1 MFSNSKYYI
10 DVVKVLSEKKSGL
23 TRSEICDKI
32 GSSKGGDISKIL
44 KNLSLSGFVV
54 VCDYYGRKKKEALY
68 QLADYYTMFY
78 FKYINEHYGK
88 DDHFW
93 SNSVD
98 NACRKAWEGL
108 TFERLCKDH
117 VKQIKHKLGI
127 LGVLSD
133 ESSWFVKTDD
143 DKGISGAQIDL
154 LIDRRDH
161 VVSLC
166 EIKYSISEYD
176 IDKTYEANL
185 RNKISTFSKVTNCKK
200 TIQLVMITTFGVK
213 RNKYSGLIITQV
225 LLDDLF
231 QE

>member
-1 MFSNSKYYI
+1 
-10 DVVKVLSEKKSGL
+10 
-23 TRSEICDKI
+23 
-32 GSSKGGDISKIL
+32 
-44 KNLSLSGFVV
+44 
-54 VCDYYGRKKKEALY
+54 
-68 QLADYYTMFY
+68 MFY
-78 FKYINEHYGK
+78 FKYIKEHHGK
-88 DDHFW
+88 DEHFW

-213 RNKYSGLIITQV
+213 RNKYSGLISTQV

>member
-1 MFSNSKYYI
+1 M
-10 DVVKVLSEKKSGL
+10 VKMS
-23 TRSEICDKI
+23 
-32 GSSKGGDISKIL
+32 
-44 KNLSLSGFVV
+44 
-54 VCDYYGRKKKEALY
+54 
-68 QLADYYTMFY
+68 
-78 FKYINEHYGK
+78 
-88 DDHFW
+88 
-93 SNSVD
+93 
-98 NACRKAWEGL
+98 
-108 TFERLCKDH
+108 TFDH

-213 RNKYSGLIITQV
+213 RNKYSGLISTQV

>member
-1 MFSNSKYYI
+1 MTMHHA
-10 DVVKVLSEKKSGL
+10 E
-23 TRSEICDKI
+23 R
-32 GSSKGGDISKIL
+32 
-44 KNLSLSGFVV
+44 LSG
-54 VCDYYGRKKKEALY
+54 KKLY
-68 QLADYYTMFY
+68 QQDNQLFRLAFLQLLVTGRQYRNRQYY
-78 FKYINEHYGK
+78 
-88 DDHFW
+88 
-93 SNSVD
+93 
-98 NACRKAWEGL
+98 
-108 TFERLCKDH
+108 
-117 VKQIKHKLGI
+117 VKI

-133 ESSWFVKTDD
+133 ESSCFVKTDD

-213 RNKYSGLIITQV
+213 RNKYSGLISTQV
-225 LLDDLF
+225 LLNDLF

>member
-1 MFSNSKYYI
+1 MHHA
-10 DVVKVLSEKKSGL
+10 E
-23 TRSEICDKI
+23 R
-32 GSSKGGDISKIL
+32 
-44 KNLSLSGFVV
+44 LSG
-54 VCDYYGRKKKEALY
+54 KKLY
-68 QLADYYTMFY
+68 QQDSQLFRLAFLQLLVTGRQYRNRQYY
-78 FKYINEHYGK
+78 
-88 DDHFW
+88 
-93 SNSVD
+93 
-98 NACRKAWEGL
+98 
-108 TFERLCKDH
+108 
-117 VKQIKHKLGI
+117 VKI

-143 DKGISGAQIDL
+143 DNGISGAQIDL

-213 RNKYSGLIITQV
+213 RNKYSGLISTQV

>member
-1 MFSNSKYYI
+1 MYTAVTTI
-10 DVVKVLSEKKSGL
+10 DV
-23 TRSEICDKI
+23 
-32 GSSKGGDISKIL
+32 
-44 KNLSLSGFVV
+44 
-54 VCDYYGRKKKEALY
+54 
-68 QLADYYTMFY
+68 Q
-78 FKYINEHYGK
+78 
-88 DDHFW
+88 
-93 SNSVD
+93 
-98 NACRKAWEGL
+98 
-108 TFERLCKDH
+108 
-117 VKQIKHKLGI
+117 KQIKHKLGI

-213 RNKYSGLIITQV
+213 RNKYSGLISTQV